1 MQVTE
6 TTNEGLKRAYKII
19 VPAADIE
26 EKITT
31 RLTEIAATIRMPGFR
46 PGKVPINL
54 LRKQHGQAIMG
65 EILEATVGESSQ
77 KAITDNELRPVA
89 QPKIEIDKFDEG
101 QDLEYSIELEVFPDI
116 ELTDFSKLKF
126 ERMKVPADE
135 KQVDEM
141 IDQMASG
148 QKDSKPVE
156 KARKIEDGDVAVI
169 DFTGSVDG
177 EEFAGGKAED
187 YGLEIG
193 SGSFIPGFEEQII
206 GKDVGDEIDVK
217 VTFPEQYTEELAG
230 KEAVFAVKIKELRET
245 IPATVDDE
253 FAKKMGAESLDDLKA
268 KLRENQENE
277 LGQYTRMRVKR
288 DLLDVL
294 DEKHEFELPGGMIE
308 TEFEAVWHQFEH
320 QRKDHP
326 EQIDEDDKDKSD
338 DELKEEYREISARRV
353 RLGLLLAEIG
363 RVNEITVTP
372 EEVNRAIMQE
382 AQQHQGQEKEV
393 FEYYKNNPEAMQ
405 AIQSPLLEDKVVDYI
420 LELAEVSEKATTVEE
435 LMAEPEPAKPKKK
448 AKSPKESGAKKKASA
463 KKKAASKK
471 KAAAKK
477 GDDK

>member
-26 EKITT
+26 EKITA
-31 RLTEIAATIRMPGFR
+31 RLTEIAVTIRMPGFR
-46 PGKVPINL
+46 PGKVPVNL

-77 KAITDNELRPVA
+77 KTITDNDLRPVA

-101 QDLEYSIELEVFPDI
+101 EDLEYSIELEVFPDI
-116 ELTDFSKLKF
+116 ELTDFSKLKLK
-126 ERMKVPADE
+126 RMKVPADE

-141 IDQMASG
+141 IGQMADG

-156 KARKIEDGDVAVI
+156 KARKITSGDVAVI

-177 EEFAGGKAED
+177 ENFIGGKAED

-193 SGSFIPGFEEQII
+193 SSSFIPGFEEQII
-206 GKDVGDEIDVK
+206 GKDVGDEFDVNI
-217 VTFPEQYTEELAG
+217 TFPKQYTEELAG
-230 KEAVFAVKIKELRET
+230 KDAVFAVKIKELRET
-245 IPATVDDE
+245 IPATLDDD
-253 FAKKMGAESLDDLKA
+253 FAKKMGAESLEDLKA
-268 KLRENQENE
+268 KLRENQEAE
-277 LGQYTRMRVKR
+277 LSQYTRMRVKR

-294 DEKHEFELPGGMIE
+294 DEKHDFDLPDGMID

-320 QRKDHP
+320 QRKNHP
-326 EQIDEDDKDKSD
+326 EHIDEDDKDKSD
-338 DELKEEYREISARRV
+338 DELKKEYREISTRRV

-363 RVNEITVTP
+363 RVNEIMVTP

-382 AQQHQGQEKEV
+382 AQQNQGKEKEV
-393 FEYYKNNPEAMQ
+393 FDYYKNNPEAMQ

-420 LELAEVSEKATTVEE
+420 LELADVSEKSTTIEE
-435 LMAEPEPAKPKKK
+435 LMAEPEPAEPKKK
-448 AKSPKESGAKKKASA
+448 APA
-463 KKKAASKK
+463 KKKAAGKK

>member
-6 TTNEGLKRAYKII
+6 TTNEGLKRAYKIV

-26 EKITT
+26 NKITA

-46 PGKVPINL
+46 PGKVPVNL

-116 ELTDFSKLKF
+116 ELTDFSKLKL

-156 KARKIEDGDVAVI
+156 KARKIKDGDVAVI

-206 GKDVGDEIDVK
+206 GKDVGDEFDVN

-230 KEAVFAVKIKELRET
+230 KDAVFAVKIKELRET

-253 FAKKMGAESLDDLKA
+253 FAKKMGAEGLDDLKA
-268 KLRENQENE
+268 KLRENQEAE

-326 EQIDEDDKDKSD
+326 DQIDEDDKDKSD

-393 FEYYKNNPEAMQ
+393 FDYYKNNPEAMQ

-420 LELAEVSEKATTVEE
+420 LELADVTEKATTIEE

-448 AKSPKESGAKKKASA
+448 AKAAKKKAPA
-463 KKKAASKK
+463 KKKVASKK

>member
-6 TTNEGLKRAYKII
+6 TSNEGLKRAYKII

-26 EKITT
+26 EKITA

-46 PGKVPINL
+46 PGKVPVNL

-77 KAITDNELRPVA
+77 KTITDNDLRPVA

-101 QDLEYSIELEVFPDI
+101 EDLEYSIELEVFPDI
-116 ELTDFSKLKF
+116 ELTDFSKLKLK
-126 ERMKVPADE
+126 RMKVPADE

-141 IDQMASG
+141 IGQMADG

-156 KARKIEDGDVAVI
+156 KARKITSGDVAVI

-177 EEFAGGKAED
+177 ENFIGGKAED

-193 SGSFIPGFEEQII
+193 SSSFIPGFEEQII
-206 GKDVGDEIDVK
+206 GKDVGDEFDVNI
-217 VTFPEQYTEELAG
+217 TFPKQYTEELAG
-230 KEAVFAVKIKELRET
+230 KDAVFAVKIKELRET
-245 IPATVDDE
+245 IPATLDDD
-253 FAKKMGAESLDDLKA
+253 FAKKMGAESLEDLKA
-268 KLRENQENE
+268 KLRENQEAE
-277 LGQYTRMRVKR
+277 LSQYTRMRVKR

-294 DEKHEFELPGGMIE
+294 DEKHDFDLPDGMID

-320 QRKDHP
+320 QRKNHP
-326 EQIDEDDKDKSD
+326 EHIDEDDKDKSD
-338 DELKEEYREISARRV
+338 DELKKEYREISTRRV

-363 RVNEITVTP
+363 RVNEIMVTP

-382 AQQHQGQEKEV
+382 AQQNQGKEKEV
-393 FEYYKNNPEAMQ
+393 FDYYKNNPEAMQ

-420 LELAEVSEKATTVEE
+420 LELADVSEKSTTIEE

-448 AKSPKESGAKKKASA
+448 APA
-463 KKKAASKK
+463 KKKAAGKK

>member
-6 TTNEGLKRAYKII
+6 TSNEGLKRAYKII

-26 EKITT
+26 EKITA

-46 PGKVPINL
+46 PGKVPVNL

-77 KAITDNELRPVA
+77 KTITDNDLRPVA

-101 QDLEYSIELEVFPDI
+101 EDLEYSIELEVFPDI
-116 ELTDFSKLKF
+116 ELTDFSKLKLK
-126 ERMKVPADE
+126 RMKVPADE

-141 IDQMASG
+141 IGQMADG

-156 KARKIEDGDVAVI
+156 KARKITSGDVAVI

-177 EEFAGGKAED
+177 ENFIGGKAED

-193 SGSFIPGFEEQII
+193 SSSFIPGFEEQII
-206 GKDVGDEIDVK
+206 GKDVGDEFDVNI
-217 VTFPEQYTEELAG
+217 TFPKQYTEELAG
-230 KEAVFAVKIKELRET
+230 KDAVFAVKIKELRET
-245 IPATVDDE
+245 IPATLDDD
-253 FAKKMGAESLDDLKA
+253 FAKKMGAESLEDLKA
-268 KLRENQENE
+268 KLRENQEAE
-277 LGQYTRMRVKR
+277 LSQYTRMRVKR

-294 DEKHEFELPGGMIE
+294 DEKHDFDLPDGMID

-320 QRKDHP
+320 QRKNHP
-326 EQIDEDDKDKSD
+326 EHIDEDDKDKSD
-338 DELKEEYREISARRV
+338 DELKKEYREISTRRV

-382 AQQHQGQEKEV
+382 AQQNQGKEKEV
-393 FEYYKNNPEAMQ
+393 FDYYKNNPEAMQ

-420 LELAEVSEKATTVEE
+420 LELADVSEKSTTIEE
-435 LMAEPEPAKPKKK
+435 LMAEPEPAEPKKK
-448 AKSPKESGAKKKASA
+448 APA
-463 KKKAASKK
+463 KKKAAGKK

>member
-6 TTNEGLKRAYKII
+6 TSNEGLKRAYKII

-26 EKITT
+26 EKITA

-46 PGKVPINL
+46 PGKVPVNL

-77 KAITDNELRPVA
+77 KTITDNDLRPVA

-101 QDLEYSIELEVFPDI
+101 EDLEYSIELEVFPDI
-116 ELTDFSKLKF
+116 ELTDFSKLKLK
-126 ERMKVPADE
+126 RMKVPADE

-141 IDQMASG
+141 IGQMADG

-156 KARKIEDGDVAVI
+156 KARKITSGDVAVI

-177 EEFAGGKAED
+177 ENFIGGKAED

-193 SGSFIPGFEEQII
+193 SSSFIPGFEEQII
-206 GKDVGDEIDVK
+206 GKDVGDEFDVNI
-217 VTFPEQYTEELAG
+217 TFPKQYTEELAG
-230 KEAVFAVKIKELRET
+230 KDAVFAVKIKELRET
-245 IPATVDDE
+245 IPATLDDD
-253 FAKKMGAESLDDLKA
+253 FAKKMGAESLEDLKA
-268 KLRENQENE
+268 KLRENQEAE
-277 LGQYTRMRVKR
+277 LSQYTRMRVKR

-294 DEKHEFELPGGMIE
+294 DEKHDFDLPDGMID

-320 QRKDHP
+320 QRKNHP
-326 EQIDEDDKDKSD
+326 EHIDEDDKDKSD
-338 DELKEEYREISARRV
+338 DELKKEYREISTRRV

-363 RVNEITVTP
+363 RVNEIMVTP
-372 EEVNRAIMQE
+372 EEINRAIMQE
-382 AQQHQGQEKEV
+382 AQQNQGKEKEV
-393 FEYYKNNPEAMQ
+393 FDYYKNNPEAMQ

-420 LELAEVSEKATTVEE
+420 LELADVSEKSTTIEE
-435 LMAEPEPAKPKKK
+435 LMAEPEPAEPKKK
-448 AKSPKESGAKKKASA
+448 APA
-463 KKKAASKK
+463 KKKAAGKK